1 MPVSSQ
7 NQVKYQPYSF
17 TTHTYD
23 FDIMPIGEEQTP
35 NNGKV
40 LLSQSESSP
49 EEKPNAPRR
58 LLDENQRLDPQ
69 KLFEL
74 VSQNYDSW
82 LQVLNK
88 QFNDD
93 ENFLPFPQESDELK
107 PIFDYSLLDALDQA
121 SPELSENLKRLEQKI
136 PKKTKKPARKQKDNE
151 SDKKNVEF
159 DPESLLKKSE
169 MEFLRNRI
177 SELVMK
183 KGFGINREPK
193 QEGFSLYDTRDEEG
207 LHEGNSQQYDDQEDY
222 DLEEIND
229 GESFLYS
236 VSPGEHGLQ
245 IMKND
250 DDNYNYQDEYDD
262 EPSCEFTFEYDANGK
277 LIHTDNNI
285 EEKLRMMNLHP
296 RSQKN
301 IRLPSISEL
310 NIEQPVVTKSKKKKK
325 KKRKREDKKVP
336 DNGVYSC
343 LFCEYEDFYG
353 EKPREMIKWY
363 NQKVKKDEQR
373 RLEIKRKLENAK
385 LRAMNR
391 QRDIRH
397 HKLNEEPEDGHD
409 TEGERYRLEKEVSPP
424 NYSNSVS

>member
-1 MPVSSQ
+1 
-7 NQVKYQPYSF
+7 
-17 TTHTYD
+17 
-23 FDIMPIGEEQTP
+23 MPIGEEETP
-35 NNGKV
+35 TNGKV
-40 LLSQSESSP
+40 ALSQYESSL
-49 EEKPNAPRR
+49 EEKSNAPGR

-93 ENFLPFPQESDELK
+93 ENFLPFPQQSAELK

-136 PKKTKKPARKQKDNE
+136 PKKTKKPARKQKNNE
-151 SDKKNVEF
+151 MDKNKLEF
-159 DPESLLKKSE
+159 NPESLLKKSE
-169 MEFLRNRI
+169 MEFLRNKI
-177 SELVMK
+177 SELVMR
-183 KGFGINREPK
+183 KGFGINHEPK

-207 LHEGNSQQYDDQEDY
+207 LHEGNSQQYDDQGDY
-222 DLEEIND
+222 DLEEID
-229 GESFLYS
+229 EGESFLYS

-250 DDNYNYQDEYDD
+250 DDFHYQDEDD
-262 EPSCEFTFEYDANGK
+262 NEPSCEFTFEYDANGK

-296 RSQKN
+296 QLQKD
-301 IRLPSISEL
+301 IKLPSISEL

-325 KKRKREDKKVP
+325 KKSKREDKRAP
-336 DNGVYSC
+336 DNSVYSC

-363 NQKVKKDEQR
+363 NQKVKKDEER

-397 HKLNEEPEDGHD
+397 QKLDEEPEDGHD
-409 TEGERYRLEKEVSPP
+409 TEGEGYRLEKEVSPP

>member
-7 NQVKYQPYSF
+7 YQAKYQPYSF

-23 FDIMPIGEEQTP
+23 FDIMPIGEKQTP
-35 NNGKV
+35 TNGKV
-40 LLSQSESSP
+40 ALSQSESSP
-49 EEKPNAPRR
+49 EEKSNAPRR

-107 PIFDYSLLDALDQA
+107 PIFDYSLLDALDEA

-136 PKKTKKPARKQKDNE
+136 PKKTKKPAIKQKDNE

-159 DPESLLKKSE
+159 NPESLLKKSE

-222 DLEEIND
+222 DLEEINE

-325 KKRKREDKKVP
+325 KKRKGEDKRVP
-336 DNGVYSC
+336 DNSVYSC

-391 QRDIRH
+391 QRDLRH

-409 TEGERYRLEKEVSPP
+409 TEGEGYRLEKEVSPP